1 MIYISILINIILI
14 ACVVYVS
21 SRALD
26 IYSRIEESFEAI
38 ESFREHLDIVHG
50 LETYYGDETLAAL
63 IEHSRELSDFLGE
76 IQESY
81 SLGEKENSQD
91 DNSEEKEEE

>member
-63 IEHSRELSDFLGE
+63 IEHSKELSDFLGE

>member
-91 DNSEEKEEE
+91 DNSKEKEEE